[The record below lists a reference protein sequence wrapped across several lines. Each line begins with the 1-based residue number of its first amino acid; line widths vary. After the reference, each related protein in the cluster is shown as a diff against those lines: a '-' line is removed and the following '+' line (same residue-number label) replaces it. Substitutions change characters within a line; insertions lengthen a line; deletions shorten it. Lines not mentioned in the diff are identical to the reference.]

1 MDYVT
6 WEHYSSLYS
15 VIQNQKEFD
24 KLQKK
29 AGVKI
34 DIVTYMRAK
43 SFEEKY
49 SEETATPFQRQMH
62 AQIQNTACELINTIY
77 VQETSGM
84 GTGVSSVSNDGYSE
98 TYKITTADEKE
109 NQLKSIIR
117 MGLAGTGLVGVL

>member
-15 VIQNQKEFD
+15 EVPKEDFD

-29 AGVKI
+29 
-34 DIVTYMRAK
+34 VTIKLDVATHMKAK

-49 SEETATPFQRQMH
+49 DETTATVFHQQVHM
-62 AQIQNTACELINTIY
+62 QIQSTVCELINALY

-84 GTGVSSVSNDGYSE
+84 GTGIASVSNAGYSE
-98 TYKITTADEKE
+98 SYKITTANEKE

-117 MGLAGTGLVGVL
+117 SGLAGTGLAGVL